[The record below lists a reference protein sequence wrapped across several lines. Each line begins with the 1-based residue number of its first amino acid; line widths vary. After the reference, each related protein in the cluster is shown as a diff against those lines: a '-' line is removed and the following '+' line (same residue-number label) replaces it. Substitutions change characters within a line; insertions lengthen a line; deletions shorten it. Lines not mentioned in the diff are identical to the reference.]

1 MFEISNKL
9 TVDLLHKVS
18 AKVENFRPADSSV
31 ERTSFALKEVMLSE
45 ICTHTHASLSLSLS
59 TTAASA
65 RIKAE
70 QLLPVKLRKICW
82 LAGGL
87 PVCAPVCEIGLN
99 LR

>member
-9 TVDLLHKVS
+9 TVDFLHKVS

-31 ERTSFALKEVMLSE
+31 KRTSFALKEVMLSE
-45 ICTHTHASLSLSLS
+45 ICTHTHAPLS
-59 TTAASA
+59 TAVAST

-82 LAGGL
+82 LAGWRAGCL
-87 PVCAPVCEIGLN
+87 SVRQFAKSV
-99 LR
+99 

>member
-9 TVDLLHKVS
+9 TVDFLHKVS

-31 ERTSFALKEVMLSE
+31 KRTSFALKEVMLSE
-45 ICTHTHASLSLSLS
+45 ICTHTHTYTTVAS
-59 TTAASA
+59 T

-82 LAGGL
+82 LAGGRAGCL
-87 PVCAPVCEIGLN
+87 PVRQFAKSV
-99 LR
+99 